1 MSDNKIFDPEKLSII
16 EFKFIKGQVD
26 TPEDF
31 LIEKVAGHQLENSL
45 QLAFNLE
52 EKLVKSDFILEVKT
66 DSNGE
71 NVKEAS
77 GSFHILF
84 IFKVENLEELA
95 KPGANNLIDIQPV
108 LGNALSSITYS
119 TSRGLLLTRL
129 QGTALQNFILPVIDP
144 NKLLNTQG

>member
-1 MSDNKIFDPEKLSII
+1 MSDNKIFDPEKLSLI

-52 EKLVKSDFILEVKT
+52 EKLVKSDFIIEIKT

-71 NVKEAS
+71 NAKEAL

-95 KPGANNLIDIQPV
+95 KPGTNNLIDLHPV

-119 TSRGLLLTRL
+119 TSRGILLTRL

-144 NKLLNTQG
+144 NKLLNT